1 MLTRITTQ
9 AAAVLCLLFMIG
21 ISSVYSSDT
30 PPIVIKKMEQ
40 SVARIVN
47 LYVTPLGK
55 EDGVLGSGFFI
66 NREGNLVTNL
76 HVVEVPAGCKPL
88 ALVVMYKYDGKA
100 VLSRA
105 DVIRKD
111 ADRDM
116 AILRIEKAQ
125 GYEPLYLQQ
134 DKCIAG
140 QTVYSL
146 GFPADLDRIQDA
158 KAMYNK
164 WISLLTK
171 QKRTVEF
178 NLTDDIDQFIRP
190 SLYQGT
196 IGRIVNKPWNND
208 VRKRELEILE
218 HNAVISAG
226 HSGGPLVDADG
237 NVVGVNT
244 AGKYLKGKIV
254 DKEGDIDISGSAQY
268 QLASSARELLIFLK
282 NEKTDHLVAQGTM
295 SSSTKMYVY
304 LGGGM
309 ILLAVVGTIAYFSL
323 KNSWK
328 GKSKAAAPAVGMRS
342 SVSGAPAVASSWEMP
357 PAPQQVPQKKQPS
370 SFPRSDKGAAS
381 VPIQLK
387 GQLEDGKEC
396 LLTFSIAMVESK
408 GKLVIGRKSDQCDL
422 VVPDLSVS
430 RVHAELV
437 FRNGGLYLQDAGGS
451 SQTTVN
457 GVTLY
462 KQKALLHSG
471 DVITLGNAKFTVL
484 S

>member
-1 MLTRITTQ
+1 M
-9 AAAVLCLLFMIG
+9 C
-21 ISSVYSSDT
+21 
-30 PPIVIKKMEQ
+30 
-40 SVARIVN
+40 
-47 LYVTPLGK
+47 
-55 EDGVLGSGFFI
+55 
-66 NREGNLVTNL
+66 
-76 HVVEVPAGCKPL
+76 
-88 ALVVMYKYDGKA
+88 
-100 VLSRA
+100 
-105 DVIRKD
+105 IR
-111 ADRDM
+111 DR
-116 AILRIEKAQ
+116 
-125 GYEPLYLQQ
+125 
-134 DKCIAG
+134 
-140 QTVYSL
+140 
-146 GFPADLDRIQDA
+146 
-158 KAMYNK
+158 
-164 WISLLTK
+164 
-171 QKRTVEF
+171 
-178 NLTDDIDQFIRP
+178 
-190 SLYQGT
+190 
-196 IGRIVNKPWNND
+196 
-208 VRKRELEILE
+208 
-218 HNAVISAG
+218 
-226 HSGGPLVDADG
+226 
-237 NVVGVNT
+237 
-244 AGKYLKGKIV
+244 
-254 DKEGDIDISGSAQY
+254 
-268 QLASSARELLIFLK
+268 
-282 NEKTDHLVAQGTM
+282 

-328 GKSKAAAPAVGMRS
+328 GKSKAATPAVGMRS

-357 PAPQQVPQKKQPS
+357 PAPQQVSQKKQPS
-370 SFPRSDKGAAS
+370 SFPRSDRGAAS

>member
-9 AAAVLCLLFMIG
+9 AAVVLCLLFIIG

-66 NREGNLVTNL
+66 NREGNIVTNL

-134 DKCIAG
+134 NKCIAG

-237 NVVGVNT
+237 DVVGVNT

-282 NEKTDHLVAQGTM
+282 NEKT
-295 SSSTKMYVY
+295 
-304 LGGGM
+304 
-309 ILLAVVGTIAYFSL
+309 
-323 KNSWK
+323 
-328 GKSKAAAPAVGMRS
+328 
-342 SVSGAPAVASSWEMP
+342 P
-357 PAPQQVPQKKQPS
+357 PAPQQVSQKKQPS
-370 SFPRSDKGAAS
+370 SFPRSDRGAAS

>member
-1 MLTRITTQ
+1 MSTRISTLIAVVFSLLGMMEFSIGY
-9 AAAVLCLLFMIG
+9 AA
-21 ISSVYSSDT
+21 DT

-40 SVARIVN
+40 SVVRIVN
-47 LYVTPLGK
+47 LYVTPSGK

-66 NREGNLVTNL
+66 NREGNIVTNL
-76 HVVEVPAGCKPL
+76 HVVEVPKDCKPL
-88 ALVVMYKYDGKA
+88 ALVAMYKYDGKA

-105 DVIRKD
+105 DIIRKD
-111 ADRDM
+111 VDRDL
-116 AILRIEKAQ
+116 AVLRIEKAR

-158 KAMYNK
+158 RAMYNK

-196 IGRIVNKPWNND
+196 IGRLVNKPWDND

-226 HSGGPLVDADG
+226 HSGGPLVDGDG

-244 AGKYLKGKIV
+244 AGKYLKGKLI

-268 QLASSARELLIFLK
+268 QLASSVRELLIFLR

-295 SSSTKMYVY
+295 SASTRMYVY

-309 ILLAVVGTIAYFSL
+309 ILLAVLGTIAYFSL
-323 KNSWK
+323 KNGRRNKAVPSGPSVGSRPAVSAVPAAGSSSWNAPAPPR
-328 GKSKAAAPAVGMRS
+328 AAAKKPQSPSVHGTGS
-342 SVSGAPAVASSWEMP
+342 SASAPV
-357 PAPQQVPQKKQPS
+357 
-370 SFPRSDKGAAS
+370 
-381 VPIQLK
+381 QLR
-387 GQLEDGKEC
+387 GVLEDGKEC
-396 LLTFSIAMVESK
+396 LLTFTIAMVESK
-408 GKLVIGRKSDQCDL
+408 GRLVIGRKSDQCDL
-422 VVPDLSVS
+422 VIPDISVS

-437 FRNGGLYLQDAGGS
+437 FRDGGLYLQDAGGS
-451 SQTTVN
+451 SQTTLN

-471 DVITLGNAKFTVL
+471 DVVTFGNTRFTVMN
-484 S
+484 